1 MTSTVD
7 TEARQ
12 AEIQRIWEEEQVQH
26 PPLRGPEDVPGSCEA
41 LTSEWLTAVLGK
53 EVASFDLGPQQD
65 GTTSA
70 RRVTVTYAAGGE
82 PGNLFAKFSPS
93 VRSRWLVGLTGSSPG
108 EVAFYNEIQPTI
120 DTLTPRA
127 VFAGFDDPS
136 CRTFLLF
143 EDLVVTHGARFG
155 TGLDLTLTR
164 EMAEGMVAQMAH
176 LHGAFWGRRRE
187 PEFPYRDSLAYQE
200 DFNVTLGFEQLENA
214 GFDNAAEV
222 IPAPLRARRSVWHAA
237 FMRSLE
243 INVAATPTLIHQ
255 DTHIGNWFALPD
267 GRMGLCDWQC
277 IAWGG
282 WALDVAYA
290 LSIGLRV
297 EDRRAWEK
305 DLIRRYLDC
314 LGAVGVEAPDFD
326 TAFTAYRQQMFH
338 AGAFWIGT
346 IGLGDRSP
354 VPHPI
359 CKLNVERSTQA
370 AVDLDSF
377 EAVGF

>member
-1 MTSTVD
+1 MST
-7 TEARQ
+7 TESTRQ
-12 AEIQRIWEEEQVQH
+12 AEVQRLWEEEQVEH

-41 LTSEWLTAVLGK
+41 LTTEWLGAILGQD
-53 EVASFDLGPQQD
+53 VASFELGPQQN

-70 RRVTVTYAAGGE
+70 RRVTVSYAAGGE
-82 PGNLFAKFSPS
+82 PAHLFAKFSPT
-93 VRSRWLVGLTGSSPG
+93 VQSRWLVGLTGSSPG
-108 EVAFYNEIQPTI
+108 EVAFYNEIEPTI

-127 VFAGFDDPS
+127 VYAGFDEPS

-143 EDLVVTHGARFG
+143 EDVVTTQGAKFG

-164 EMAEGMVAQMAH
+164 QMAENMVIQMAG
-176 LHGAFWGRRRE
+176 LHGGFWNRRRE
-187 PEFPYRDSLAYQE
+187 PEFHYRDSLAYQE
-200 DFNVTLGFEQLENA
+200 DFNTTLGFEALENN
-214 GFDNAAEV
+214 GFEVAADV
-222 IPAPLRARRSVWHAA
+222 IPAQLQARKADWHAA

-243 INVAATPTLIHQ
+243 INVADTPTLIHQ

-267 GRMGLCDWQC
+267 GRMGMCDWQC

-290 LSIGLRV
+290 LAIGLRV
-297 EDRRAWEK
+297 EDRRAWEQ
-305 DLIRRYLDC
+305 DLIRVYLERLAATGGEA
-314 LGAVGVEAPDFD
+314 LGFD
-326 TAFTAYRQQMFH
+326 TAFAAYRQQMFH
-338 AGAFWIGT
+338 AGAFWVGT

-359 CKLNVERSTQA
+359 CRLNVERSTQA

>member
-1 MTSTVD
+1 MTTAD
-7 TEARQ
+7 TTRQ
-12 AEIQRIWEEEQVQH
+12 AEVQRLWDEEQIQH
-26 PPLRGPEDVPGSCEA
+26 PPLRGPGDVPGSCEA
-41 LTSEWLTAVLGK
+41 LTTEWLTAVLGA
-53 EVASFDLGPQQD
+53 EVVSFDLGPQQN

-70 RRVTVTYAAGGE
+70 RRVTVTFADGDE
-82 PGNLFAKFSPS
+82 PAHLFAKFSPT
-93 VRSRWLVGLTGSSPG
+93 VQSRWLVGLTGSSPG
-108 EVAFYNEIQPTI
+108 EVAFYKEIESTI
-120 DTLTPRA
+120 ETVTPHA
-127 VFAGFDDPS
+127 VYAGFDDAS

-143 EDLVVTHGARFG
+143 EDVTQQGAKFG

-164 EMAEGMVAQMAH
+164 PMAESMVTQMAG
-176 LHGAFWGRRRE
+176 LHGGFWNRRRE
-187 PEFPYRDSLAYQE
+187 PAFHFRDSLAYQE
-200 DFNVTLGFEQLENA
+200 DFNTTLGFEALENN
-214 GFDNAAEV
+214 GFEVAAEV
-222 IPAPLRARRSVWHAA
+222 IPAPLRERSSEWHAA

-243 INVAATPTLIHQ
+243 INVAGTQTLIHQ

-267 GRMGLCDWQC
+267 GTMGLCDWQC

-305 DLIRRYLDC
+305 DLIGLYLDR
-314 LGAVGVEAPDFD
+314 LAATGGESLDFD
-326 TAFTAYRQQMFH
+326 EAWLAYRQQMFH

-346 IGLGDRSP
+346 IGLGERSP

-359 CKLNVERSTQA
+359 CRLNVERSTQA

-377 EAVGF
+377 GAVGF